1 MGTKAKKKKAIIFSA
16 DFKAVVLML
25 ECFFS
30 FLAPIVHL
38 LKVFVRQLKEL
49 AISAIIPHHSCNT
62 DLSKRDTSRSG
73 SLAAVIRCS
82 VIFCLLWF
90 CCFSGT
96 FMKHAA
102 DPLPPPVRQDRN
114 TGGKTRKGLKIS
126 WKPRI
131 IWCP

>member
-1 MGTKAKKKKAIIFSA
+1 
-16 DFKAVVLML
+16 ML

-30 FLAPIVHL
+30 FLAPVVHL

-102 DPLPPPVRQDRN
+102 DPLPPPVRSPGQKHGRENSDRAKN
-114 TGGKTRKGLKIS
+114 KLETQNNLVSLITQKLT
-126 WKPRI
+126 
-131 IWCP
+131 